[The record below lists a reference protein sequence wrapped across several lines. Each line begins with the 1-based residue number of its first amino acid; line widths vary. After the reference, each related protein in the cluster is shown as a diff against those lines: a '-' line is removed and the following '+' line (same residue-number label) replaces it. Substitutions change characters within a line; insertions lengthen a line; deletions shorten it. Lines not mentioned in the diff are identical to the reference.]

1 MTRLCKIINQ
11 QNKLKSS
18 LVIDEFTTLTFLGL
32 DTLVAT
38 GRSNKIATTLSI
50 QDAGQ
55 LKLNYGREHAEAVLN
70 ICGNIM
76 VGQAAGDI
84 AKQVSERL
92 GKILQ
97 VKESLSINDNGTSI
111 SRSKQ
116 LEYAVPVS
124 TIATLSSGEFVGIV
138 ADNPEQVIELK
149 TFHCKVQNDHKV
161 LKQEKTSFAELPL
174 IRKVDIAEINKV
186 YQQLKSDIQK
196 IVDDVFER
204 IMSDPLSEH
213 LIIKNKK

>member
-1 MTRLCKIINQ
+1 MTRLTKIINQ
-11 QNKLKSS
+11 PGKLKSS
-18 LVIDEFTTLTFLGL
+18 LIIDEFTTLTFLGL

-38 GRSNKIATTLSI
+38 GRSNKIATTLAI
-50 QDAGQ
+50 QDASQ
-55 LKLNYGREHAEAVLN
+55 LKLNYGREQAEVVIN

-97 VKESLSINDNGTSI
+97 EKESLSINDTGTSV

-138 ADNPEQVIELK
+138 ADTPEQPIELK
-149 TFHCKVQNDHKV
+149 VFHCRVQNDHT
-161 LKQEKTSFAELPL
+161 LLAEERAAFSELPL
-174 IRKVDIAEINKV
+174 IQKVSQAEIDIAYRQIKTDIN
-186 YQQLKSDIQK
+186 QI
-196 IVDDVFER
+196 IER
-204 IMSDPLSEH
+204 VTEQIMSDPGAEH
-213 LIIKNKK
+213 LLVKKH